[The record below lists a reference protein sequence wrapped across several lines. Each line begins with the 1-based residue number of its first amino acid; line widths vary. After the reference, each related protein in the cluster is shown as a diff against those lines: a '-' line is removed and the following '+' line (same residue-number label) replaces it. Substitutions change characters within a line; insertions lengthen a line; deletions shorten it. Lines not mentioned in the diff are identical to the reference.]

1 MKRVVKSIVV
11 IMTFFISVSS
21 SVAYDKKS
29 KFGEVKDTSATSKI
43 AVGVRLYDEFPGL
56 KNFPVEKDDLGYE
69 LMYEYHEGIG
79 YWQLGA
85 VYMPAPDDDRFDY
98 LVSPQI
104 NLILKDRIYR
114 IGTGALK
121 TYVKTDD
128 DEYWTDLHWQM
139 ILGLGLPLGDHLSID
154 VYAHYVFKS
163 WKDFTD
169 TDMAAIDY
177 SALLSV
183 SF

>member
-1 MKRVVKSIVV
+1 MKQGVISVLVIVV
-11 IMTFFISVSS
+11 FLTSATFSE
-21 SVAYDKKS
+21 AYDRKS
-29 KFGEVKDTSATSKI
+29 KFGQLKETESTSKI
-43 AVGVRLYDEFPGL
+43 AGGVRLYDEFPGL
-56 KNFPVEKDDLGYE
+56 KNFPIEKDDLGYE
-69 LMYEYHEGIG
+69 LLYEYHEGIG

-85 VYMPAPDDDRFDY
+85 AYIPAPDDDRFDY

-114 IGTGALK
+114 IGTGAMK
-121 TYVKTDD
+121 TYVKTNSDK
-128 DEYWTDLHWQM
+128 YWTDLCWQM

-169 TDMAAIDY
+169 TDQAAIDY
-177 SALLSV
+177 SALVSV
-183 SF
+183 NF